1 MDGGEAVHNGSGS
14 GDGGGGGR
22 WQVAVDEDE
31 DGGVQWRQQPLMVA
45 TAFNCVPQ

>member
-1 MDGGEAVHNGSGS
+1 MAVVVA
-14 GDGGGGGR
+14 GGGGR
-22 WQVAVDEDE
+22 WQVDEDD